1 MKAVRFHELGGPE
14 VLRYEEV
21 PQPRIGD
28 TQVLIK
34 VAAAGVNY
42 SDLGRR
48 RGSYAIPQP
57 LPVTLGLEV
66 AGTIEQVGAS
76 VAGFSLGERVMAWVG
91 GGGYAE
97 YAKAPLEAVYRIP
110 EGLDFE
116 AAAGIPVAFLTA
128 YHILKTCARIQA
140 QESVLVQAGAS
151 GVGTIAIQL
160 AKLWGARVFATASTE
175 QKLERIR
182 ELGISEVINYRQKDF
197 VSEVLR
203 MTDRRGVD
211 VVLECV
217 GGEVLTKSLSCVV
230 PMGRL
235 VIYGRASG
243 SLPMLDTTYILT
255 RNITV
260 SGLHLG
266 MPPWHA
272 GLHRQ
277 AMQELLELVEAGTLK
292 PVIDRTFRLIEAD
305 AAHRY
310 LAERR
315 TIGKVVLLPE
325 SVP

>member
-21 PQPRIGD
+21 PQPHL
-28 TQVLIK
+28 TESQVLIK

-48 RGSYAIPQP
+48 TGGSAIPQP

-66 AGTIEQVGAS
+66 AGTIEKLGAS
-76 VAGFSLGERVMAWVG
+76 VVDFSPGERVMAWVG

-97 YAKAPLEAVYRIP
+97 YAKASVEAVYRIP
-110 EGLDFE
+110 DSLDFE
-116 AAAGIPVAFLTA
+116 AAAGMPVAFLTA

-140 QESVLVQAGAS
+140 EESVLVQAAAS
-151 GVGTIAIQL
+151 GVGTIAVQL

-175 QKLERIR
+175 QKLERLR
-182 ELGISEVINYRQKDF
+182 ELGISEVINYREKDF
-197 VSEVLR
+197 MAEVLR

-217 GGEVLTKSLSCVV
+217 GGEVLTKSLSCLV
-230 PMGRL
+230 PLGRL

-243 SLPMLDTTYILT
+243 SLPMLDTSQILT

-272 GLHRQ
+272 GLHRA
-277 AMQELLELVEAGTLK
+277 AMHELLGLVQAGALR
-292 PVIDRTFRLIEAD
+292 PVIDRTFRLTEAD
-305 AAHRY
+305 AAHCY

-315 TIGKVVLLPE
+315 TIGKVVLLPGP
-325 SVP
+325 VQ

>member
-1 MKAVRFHELGGPE
+1 MRAIRFHEWGGPE
-14 VLRYEEV
+14 VLRYEVVSE
-21 PQPRIGD
+21 PQPDD

-48 RGSYAIPQP
+48 QGSYAIPQP
-57 LPVTLGLEV
+57 LPTVPGLEV
-66 AGTIEQVGAS
+66 AGTVSHVGAE
-76 VAGFSLGERVMAWVG
+76 VTDFVPGQRVMAWVG

-97 YAKAPLEAVYRIP
+97 YAKAPVEAVYAIP
-110 EGLDFE
+110 DTLGFE
-116 AAAGIPVAFLTA
+116 AAAGMPVVFLTA
-128 YHILKTCARIQA
+128 YHILKTCARVQPH
-140 QESVLVQAGAS
+140 EFVLVQAGAS
-151 GVGTIAIQL
+151 GVGTIAVQL

-175 QKLERIR
+175 EKLQRIR
-182 ELGISEVINYRQKDF
+182 ELGVEEVINYSEKDF

-211 VVLECV
+211 IVLECV
-217 GGEVLTKSLSCVV
+217 GGEVLTKSLACLV

-243 SLPMLDTTYILT
+243 SLPVLESAQILT

-272 GLHRQ
+272 AMHRQ
-277 AMQELLELVEAGTLK
+277 AMHELLEMVQTGRLR
-292 PVIDRTFRLIEAD
+292 PIIDRTFRLAQAD
-305 AAHRY
+305 DAHRY
-310 LAERR
+310 LAARK
-315 TIGKVVLLPE
+315 TMGKVVL
-325 SVP
+325 VP